1 MLRVSV
7 RSKVL
12 AKISNFSEGTIPKFY
27 NPAELQ
33 LRNSTPLINPR
44 KTDRWSLFDHRQI
57 PPCDVSNFVFSWVHL
72 NANKHFSSN
81 FHQSLKIDK
90 NLSDFFYS
98 ELKIAKSTEIPFLAS
113 ASGQEHSPNG
123 KTLSQKKNANL
134 SDSNPFFPF
143 SLSQTS
149 VPKAES

>member
-1 MLRVSV
+1 MFV
-7 RSKVL
+7 RKCSQKQ
-12 AKISNFSEGTIPKFY
+12 ATFPKEPY
-27 NPAELQ
+27 
-33 LRNSTPLINPR
+33 RNSTTQLSYSYG
-44 KTDRWSLFDHRQI
+44 TVHRWSTRAKRTGGHFLTTAKYHRATCLTLCFREYISMQI
-57 PPCDVSNFVFSWVHL
+57 SIFLQTFTNRW
-72 NANKHFSSN
+72 
-81 FHQSLKIDK
+81 
-90 NLSDFFYS
+90 
-98 ELKIAKSTEIPFLAS
+98 KSTKTYLIFFILNWKSQNLEIPFLAS